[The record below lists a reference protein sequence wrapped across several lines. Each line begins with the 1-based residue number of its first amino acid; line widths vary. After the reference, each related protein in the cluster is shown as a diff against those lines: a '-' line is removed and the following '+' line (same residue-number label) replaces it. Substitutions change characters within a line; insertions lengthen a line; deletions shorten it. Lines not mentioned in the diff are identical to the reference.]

1 MKGKLLHWEFWDC
14 ERGGAGVGGAGK
26 LDMGRF
32 EGESDAKDT
41 DLIICRGLSVLHFP
55 SIFVAVTQVLT
66 LYCACT
72 GLASASCR
80 VLGLGTAPTSTF
92 SVFLPWNLQLHILK
106 CDQLFVLQL
115 FVYFLRSF

>member
-80 VLGLGTAPTSTF
+80 VDSTHLNILSVSALESTASYTQ
-92 SVFLPWNLQLHILK
+92 V
-106 CDQLFVLQL
+106 
-115 FVYFLRSF
+115 